1 MKYIEV
7 SISHKHPHK
16 NEILIASLADVG
28 FESFMENEDGL
39 MAYIQ
44 EPMFNE
50 VELKSV
56 LLPFAEDELKV
67 TVNSIADQNW
77 NAVWE
82 SNFQPV
88 MVGDIC
94 FIRAPF
100 HPANPEAKYDIIIE
114 PKMSF
119 GTAHHETT
127 STMIELLLL
136 EDLKEKSLLDMGC
149 GTGVLAI
156 FAEMLGAKPIVAI
169 DNDSWAYE
177 NTIENIERNH
187 CSHVTAYQGDAASIE
202 NHHYDIVLANINRN
216 ILLADM
222 HTYAKTLNPN
232 GLLFMSGFYEEDFK
246 QIEQKANDL
255 GMKNTR
261 KLTKNN
267 WIACVFKLQ

>member
-7 SISHKHPHK
+7 FFPHNHPDK
-16 NEILIASLADVG
+16 NEIFIASLADIG

-39 MAYIQ
+39 TAYIQ
-44 EPMFNE
+44 EPQFNE
-50 VELKSV
+50 NELYDALMPYTDDTLNLQIK
-56 LLPFAEDELKV
+56 
-67 TVNSIADQNW
+67 TIADQNW

-88 MVGDIC
+88 MVGEIC

-100 HPANPEAKYDIIIE
+100 HPANPDAKFDIIIE

-136 EDLKEKSLLDMGC
+136 EDLKDKSLLDMGC

-156 FAEMLGAKPIVAI
+156 LAEMLGAMPIVAI

-187 CSHVTAYQGDAASIE
+187 CKHITAFQGDAASIE
-202 NHHYDIVLANINRN
+202 NQKFDIILANINRN
-216 ILLADM
+216 ILLEDM
-222 HTYAKTLNPN
+222 HTYVNAINPK

-246 QIEQKANDL
+246 FIEEKANEL
-255 GMKNTR
+255 GMFNIR
-261 KLTKNN
+261 KLIKNN
-267 WIACVFKLQ
+267 WVACVFKLQ